1 MKLGFQPVNLT
12 AQFFGNAVHPVG
24 GSPWTMRLQIA
35 LLYPKFTKKRE
46 KEMMERKL
54 EQMKARNKSNRA
66 QLSEIPVVGSDI
78 RSYIQEH
85 CA

>member
-1 MKLGFQPVNLT
+1 
-12 AQFFGNAVHPVG
+12 
-24 GSPWTMRLQIA
+24 MRLQIA

-54 EQMKARNKSNRA
+54 EQMKASNKSNTA